1 MIETVMEVVT
11 RMVGNPLVIPLGL
24 ALIAGLYWVAGVDVA
39 NITIS
44 IVTFLLLPILQHSQ
58 NRDGL
63 AIQAKLDA
71 LIEGVEAADNRY
83 QRIDEQPEEEIRKVR
98 DG

>member
-1 MIETVMEVVT
+1 MIERLMEVVT
-11 RMVGNPLVIPLGL
+11 RMVGNPWIIPIGLSVIA
-24 ALIAGLYWVAGVDVA
+24 ALYATAGVDVA

-63 AIQAKLDA
+63 AIQTKLDA

-83 QRIDEQPEEEIRKVR
+83 QRLDEKPEEEIRKVR